1 MATRKPVH
9 PPHPPSPPHDLHY
22 DLQVC
27 DVYVREGID
36 WNPRTPVSVLTTFAT
51 DPDECLRRIVAMNP
65 STPLDV
71 VVRAS
76 RDPLLSASHS
86 HTPVGVL
93 TTLATAPEVWVRK
106 AVVAN
111 PNTPADILTTLA
123 GAQRRTCAWP
133 WPSAGGCRPRF

>member
-9 PPHPPSPPHDLHY
+9 PPQPPSPPHDLHY

-27 DVYVREGID
+27 DVYVREGIA
-36 WNPRTPVSVLTTFAT
+36 WNPRTPV
-51 DPDECLRRIVAMNP
+51 
-65 STPLDV
+65 DV